1 MTIKLH
7 HLKPAEGAKTAKKR
21 VARGDRGRGG
31 KTAGR
36 GTKGSGARGNVPA
49 GFEGGQMPM
58 VRRQPKRPGFTNPNK
73 VEYAVI
79 NVARL
84 EEAFEAGDEVT
95 VEVLRSRGLVKKK
108 RPVKVLGHGEITKAL
123 TVDVD
128 AITATARDKI
138 TEAGGS
144 VAWPDPSP
152 RWRRRAAARPRR
164 DGRFAPTR

>member
-1 MTIKLH
+1 MTVKLH

-49 GFEGGQMPM
+49 AFEGGQMPM

-73 VEYAVI
+73 VEYGVI

-95 VEVLRSRGLVKKK
+95 SDILRARGLVKKK
-108 RPVKVLGHGEITKAL
+108 RPVKILGHGEITKAL

-128 AITATARDKI
+128 AITGTAREKI
-138 TEAGGS
+138 TAAGGS
-144 VAWPDPSP
+144 VA
-152 RWRRRAAARPRR
+152 
-164 DGRFAPTR
+164 

>member
-1 MTIKLH
+1 MTVKLH
-7 HLKPAEGAKTAKKR
+7 HLKPAEGATSSKKR

-58 VRRQPKRPGFTNPNK
+58 IRRQPKRPGFSNPNK
-73 VEYAVI
+73 IEYAVI

-84 EEAFEAGDEVT
+84 EAAFEAGDEVT
-95 VEVLRSRGLVKKK
+95 AETLRARGLVKKK
-108 RPVKVLGHGEITKAL
+108 RPVKILGHGELTKAL

-128 AITATARDKI
+128 AITATAREKI
-138 TEAGGS
+138 TQAGGS
-144 VAWPDPSP
+144 IA
-152 RWRRRAAARPRR
+152 
-164 DGRFAPTR
+164 